1 VLPYGKALVWLTLYF
16 LWVKHMSEE
25 KLTDFLKTGKEWT
38 RMRTSVPGV
47 FVLKLPPYKS
57 SPTRLVVELNPVDE
71 TGRPKKRRGLVLRSS
86 NELED
91 YKELFQYEKLSK
103 LLGILDSVNPRVEA
117 VRRKKGEE
125 VIEL

>member
-1 VLPYGKALVWLTLYF
+1 
-16 LWVKHMSEE
+16 VKHVSEE
-25 KLTDFLKTGKEWT
+25 KLTDFLKTGKEWN

-47 FVLKLPPYKS
+47 FVLKLPPYKG
-57 SPTRLVVELNPVDE
+57 SPTRLVVELNPVDD
-71 TGRPKKRRGLVLRSS
+71 TGRPKKRRGLVLRSGS
-86 NELED
+86 ELED

-103 LLGILDSVNPRVEA
+103 LLGLLDSVNPEVEA

>member
-1 VLPYGKALVWLTLYF
+1 
-16 LWVKHMSEE
+16 VKHMSEE

-38 RMRTSVPGV
+38 RMLTSVPGV

-57 SPTRLVVELNPVDE
+57 SPTRLVVELNPVGE
-71 TGRPKKRRGLVLRSS
+71 TGRPKKRRGLILRSS
-86 NELED
+86 SELED
-91 YKELFQYEKLSK
+91 FKELFQYEKLSK
-103 LLGILDSVNPRVEA
+103 LLGILDSVNPGVEA